1 MWLKCPYC
9 RSSMEVTNIAPGH
22 YRPRCRNCQE
32 LFYIGVPSADASEEI
47 VVKTLQ
53 EIRQEMRASLGIS
66 SKSRQS
72 SHATAVDASA
82 TLPVATRLE
91 EDEEN
96 QPTHATN
103 GHASASNG
111 EALQTFTSDEYSL
124 AGVDDERDEANDE
137 DEPLLSRPSYDLP
150 AEADDIVPAP
160 VKPDEFSETMP
171 QRPTAHDGAMAT
183 LATAAVLP
191 EDEEDAESA
200 TVDETMPAS
209 LAGYRLI
216 RILGKGAMGAVYLAR
231 QKSLDR
237 EVAVKTI
244 QAKWATNPVFISRF
258 TREAYAAAQLTHH
271 NIVQIYDMGED
282 EGVHFFSMELVNG
295 QSLGALLKET
305 GKLDRDV
312 AVGYILQAARGLQFA
327 HQRGIIH
334 RDVKPDNLMVNAQGV
349 VKVADLG
356 LVKLPDVD
364 EQSSAGVDKELLKRR
379 SASSTIA
386 NMSMGT
392 PAYMPPEQARD
403 ASSVDH
409 RADIYSLGCT
419 FYALLTGR
427 PPFEGST
434 AMEVI
439 SKHLELPIVRPD
451 AVAKHVPKQLAD
463 VTMRMVAKDPDQRA
477 SSLAEVIK
485 KLEEYLGMGPTGTF
499 SPGKQHVDMLEAG
512 VTQFNSATAGPLRK
526 SCFLATAG
534 ILVAVMLGSAVFGM
548 GGLFVAALIMAA
560 TTPIAYLVIS
570 GVLSGD
576 FLYRKLREFLFSSSL
591 IDWLKYLGGAMLAL
605 LLLAATGTFVAAIGG
620 MILAIAAAA
629 AYHFI
634 VDRTLHKQR
643 QTAME
648 KIEQLLKSLRL
659 RGLDEAEVRSF
670 VVKYAGADW
679 EEVFEELF
687 GYQAKI
693 HARDFLSRSGGS
705 EKNRTFAAWRDPIV
719 RYCDRR
725 ISAAKETRERRLL
738 ASIEAKRLQA
748 EGATVEE
755 AEAAA
760 DRAAQAIIDD
770 AIHQRETAIDPD
782 EAVSLDPRQAAAQ
795 RRSRMQQLMK
805 ETQTAQPN
813 APISVKN
820 LLATPFA
827 LATGAPLRIVVGAAL
842 LFGCVAWLHQNNLL
856 SGDLASAALD
866 TKRTYDTLAV
876 PMVTVAIANYV
887 STFAAGVA
895 GLILVGSA
903 FFGGWR
909 LSLFTW
915 PAAFVVLYGAG
926 LGIPDVSEKLHAGF
940 LAGVVGLTLF
950 AIGMILFGDD
960 VED

>member
-1 MWLKCPYC
+1 
-9 RSSMEVTNIAPGH
+9 MEVTNIAPGH
-22 YRPRCRNCQE
+22 YRPRCRNCKE
-32 LFYIGVPSADASEEI
+32 LFYIGVPSADAVEDI

-53 EIRQEMRASLGIS
+53 EIRQEMRASLGIP

-91 EDEEN
+91 EDKEN
-96 QPTHATN
+96 LPTLATH
-103 GHASASNG
+103 GHASSSNG

-124 AGVDDERDEANDE
+124 PGVDDPQDDADEE
-137 DEPLLSRPSYDLP
+137 DEPLLSRPSFDQVDAAENSVPTP
-150 AEADDIVPAP
+150 AEPQT
-160 VKPDEFSETMP
+160 FSETAP

-191 EDEEDAESA
+191 EEEDAPPSA
-200 TVDETMPAS
+200 PADETMPES
-209 LAGYRLI
+209 LDGYRLI

-231 QKSLDR
+231 QRSLDR

-244 QAKWATNPVFISRF
+244 QAKWAANPVFISRF

-312 AVGYILQAARGLQFA
+312 AVGYILQAARGLHFA

-334 RDVKPDNLMVNAQGV
+334 RDVKPDNLMVNTQGV

-364 EQSSAGVDKELLKRR
+364 EQSSSGVDQELLKRR
-379 SASSTIA
+379 SASSTIV

-427 PPFEGST
+427 PPFEGAT

-439 SKHLELPIVRPD
+439 SKHLEQPIVRPD

-477 SSLAEVIK
+477 ASLTEVIQ

-512 VTQFNSATAGPLRK
+512 VAQFNSATAGPLRK
-526 SCFLATAG
+526 SCFLAAAG
-534 ILVAVMLGSAVFGM
+534 IVVAVMIGSVIFGM
-548 GGLFVAALIMAA
+548 GSAFIAALAMAGA
-560 TTPIAYLVIS
+560 TPIAYLVIS
-570 GVLSGD
+570 GVLGGD

-591 IDWLKYLGGAMLAL
+591 IDWLKYLGGAMLTL
-605 LLLAATGTFVAAIGG
+605 LLLAATGTIVAAIGG
-620 MILAIAAAA
+620 VILAIAAAA
-629 AYHFI
+629 AYYFA
-634 VDRTLHKQR
+634 VDRTLHHQR
-643 QTAME
+643 RTAME
-648 KIEQLLKSLRL
+648 KLEQLLKSLRL
-659 RGLDEAEVRSF
+659 RGLDETEVRSF
-670 VVKYAGADW
+670 LVKYAGADW

-693 HARDFLSRSGGS
+693 HARDFLRRSGGS
-705 EKNRTFAAWRDPIV
+705 EKNRTFAAWRDPLV

-738 ASIEAKRLQA
+738 VSIEAKRLQA
-748 EGATVEE
+748 DGATAEE

-760 DRAAQAIIDD
+760 ALAAQAIIDD
-770 AIHQRETAIDPD
+770 AIHQRETAFDPD
-782 EAVSLDPRQAAAQ
+782 QADSLDPRQAAAQ
-795 RRSRMQQLMK
+795 RRSRMQQLLS
-805 ETQTAQPN
+805 EARTARPN
-813 APISVKN
+813 SPISVKN
-820 LLATPFA
+820 LLATPLSF
-827 LATGAPLRIVVGAAL
+827 ATGAPLRIVVGAAL
-842 LFGCVAWLHQNNLL
+842 LTGCVMWLHQNQLL
-856 SGDLASAALD
+856 SGDLATAALD
-866 TKRTYDTLAV
+866 TERTYQPLDV
-876 PMVTVAIANYV
+876 PLVTVAIAEYV
-887 STFAAGVA
+887 STFSAGVA

-915 PAAFVVLYGAG
+915 PAALMVLYGAG

-940 LAGVVGLTLF
+940 LAGVVGVTLF
-950 AIGMILFGDD
+950 AIGMILLGDD